1 MAELI
6 TLARPYA
13 KAAFEYA
20 RADKALDAWSS
31 SLAVVASVVQQ
42 AAVEELLSSPTVTSA
57 QKAAT
62 LFEICGEELH
72 EKVKNFVAAMADN
85 KRLLLLKEVQ
95 ELFEDFK
102 SQQEKFAD
110 ITVSTAFELNS
121 EVEKALAEKLS
132 KVLESEVS
140 LSTDIDKSL
149 IGGVVISAGDMVI
162 DGSVRGRLAKLAETI
177 GIN

>member
-42 AAVEELLSSPTVTSA
+42 AAVEELLNSPTITSD
-57 QKAAT
+57 QKAAM
-62 LFEICGEELH
+62 LFDLCSDELN
-72 EKVKNFVAAMADN
+72 EKVKNFVAVMAEN
-85 KRLLLLKEVQ
+85 KRLTLLKEVQ
-95 ELFEDFK
+95 EVFEDLK

-110 ITVSTAFELNS
+110 IKVSAAFDLDDK
-121 EVEKALAEKLS
+121 VQKALAEKLS
-132 KVLESEVS
+132 KTLESEVS

-162 DGSVRGRLAKLAETI
+162 DGSVRGRLAKLSETI

>member
-20 RADKALDAWSS
+20 RVNKTLDVWSS

-42 AAVEELLSSPTVTSA
+42 AAVEELLNSPTVTSE
-57 QKAAT
+57 QKST
-62 LFEICGEELH
+62 MLFDLCGEELN
-72 EKVKNFVAAMADN
+72 EKVKNFVAVMAEN
-85 KRLLLLKEVQ
+85 KRLTLLKEVQ

-110 ITVSTAFELNS
+110 ITVSTAFALDDV
-121 EVEKALAEKLS
+121 VEKALAEKLS

-140 LSTDIDKSL
+140 LSTDIDESL

-162 DGSVRGRLAKLAETI
+162 DGSVRGRLAKLTETI

>member
-20 RADKALDAWSS
+20 RTDKALAVWSS

-42 AAVEELLSSPTVTSA
+42 TEVKALLNSPTIASD
-57 QKAAT
+57 QKAAI
-62 LFEICGEELH
+62 LFDLCGDEINA
-72 EKVKNFVAAMADN
+72 KVKKFVTVMAEN
-85 KRLLLLKEVQ
+85 KRLSLLKEVKDV
-95 ELFEDFK
+95 FENLK

-110 ITVSTAFELNS
+110 IKVSTAFELD
-121 EVEKALAEKLS
+121 EKIKTVLAEKLS
-132 KVLESEVS
+132 KTLESEVS
-140 LSTDIDKSL
+140 LSADIDKSL

-162 DGSVRGRLAKLAETI
+162 DGSVRGRLAKLSEAV

>member
-20 RADKALDAWSS
+20 RADKALDQWSS

-42 AAVEELLSSPTVTSA
+42 PAVEELLDSPTLTSE
-57 QKAAT
+57 QKATA
-62 LFEICGEELH
+62 LFDLCGDELD
-72 EKVKNFVAAMADN
+72 KKAKNFVAVMADN
-85 KRLLLLKEVQ
+85 KRLALLKEVQ
-95 ELFEDFK
+95 QLFEDFK

-110 ITVSTAFELNS
+110 ITVSTAFELDS
-121 EVEKALAEKLS
+121 AVEKALAEKLS
-132 KVLESEVS
+132 KALESEVS

-162 DGSVRGRLAKLAETI
+162 DGSVRGRLTKLAETI

>member
-20 RADKALDAWSS
+20 RANKALDVWSS

-42 AAVEELLSSPTVTSA
+42 PAVEELLDSPTATSE
-57 QKAAT
+57 QKAVT
-62 LFEICGEELH
+62 LFDLCGEELDK
-72 EKVKNFVAAMADN
+72 KVSNFVTVMADN
-85 KRLLLLKEVQ
+85 KRLGLLKEVQ
-95 ELFEDFK
+95 QLFEDFK

-110 ITVSTAFELNS
+110 ITVSTAFELDGA
-121 EVEKALAEKLS
+121 VEKALADKLS
-132 KVLESEVS
+132 KTLESEVS
-140 LSTDIDKSL
+140 LSAVVDKSL
-149 IGGVVISAGDMVI
+149 IGGVVIRAGDTVI

-177 GIN
+177 GA

>member
-20 RADKALDAWSS
+20 RANKALDVWSS

-42 AAVEELLSSPTVTSA
+42 PAVEELLDSPTATSE

-62 LFEICGEELH
+62 LFDLCGEELDK
-72 EKVKNFVAAMADN
+72 KVSNFVTVISDN
-85 KRLLLLKEVQ
+85 KRLGLLKEVQ
-95 ELFEDFK
+95 QLFEDFK

-110 ITVSTAFELNS
+110 ITVSTAFELDS
-121 EVEKALAEKLS
+121 AVEKMLADKLS
-132 KVLESEVS
+132 ETLESEVS
-140 LSTDIDKSL
+140 LSAVVDKSL
-149 IGGVVISAGDMVI
+149 IGGVVIRAGDTVI
-162 DGSVRGRLAKLAETI
+162 DGSVRGRLAKLAEAI
-177 GIN
+177 GA

>member
-20 RADKALDAWSS
+20 RAEKALDVWSS

-42 AAVEELLSSPTVTSA
+42 AAVEELLNSPTVTSV

-62 LFEICGEELH
+62 LVEICGEELN
-72 EKVKNFVAAMADN
+72 EKVKSFVAVMAEN
-85 KRLLLLKEVQ
+85 KRLPLLKEVQ
-95 ELFEDFK
+95 ALFEDLK

-110 ITVSTAFELNS
+110 ITVSTAFAIDS
-121 EVEKALAEKLS
+121 DVEKALSEKLS

-140 LSTDIDKSL
+140 LSTDIDQSL
-149 IGGVVISAGDMVI
+149 IGGVVISAGDLVI

>member
-31 SLAVVASVVQQ
+31 SLAVAASVVQQ
-42 AAVEELLSSPTVTSA
+42 ATVEELLNSPTVTSK

-62 LFEICGEELH
+62 LFDVCGEELD
-72 EKVKNFVAAMADN
+72 EKVKNFIAVMADN
-85 KRLLLLKEVQ
+85 KRLTLLKEVQ
-95 ELFEDFK
+95 EIFDDFK

-110 ITVSTAFELNS
+110 ITVSTAFALDTN
-121 EVEKALAEKLS
+121 VERALAEKLS
-132 KVLESEVS
+132 KVVVREVS

-162 DGSVRGRLAKLAETI
+162 DGSVRGRLAKLSETI

>member
-20 RADKALDAWSS
+20 RADKALDIWSS

-42 AAVEELLSSPTVTSA
+42 AAVEELLNSPTVTSA

-62 LFEICGEELH
+62 LFELCGEELDK
-72 EKVKNFVAAMADN
+72 KVKNFVAVMAEN
-85 KRLLLLKEVQ
+85 KRLTLLKEVQ

-102 SQQEKFAD
+102 SQQEKFSD
-110 ITVSTAFELNS
+110 ITVSTAFALDKK
-121 EVEKALAEKLS
+121 VEKALTEKLG

>member
-20 RADKALDAWSS
+20 RADKALDVWSS
-31 SLAVVASVVQQ
+31 SLAVVANVVQQ
-42 AAVEELLSSPTVTSA
+42 AAVEELLHSPTVTSA
-57 QKAAT
+57 QKAEM
-62 LFEICGEELH
+62 LFKICGEELN
-72 EKVKNFVAAMADN
+72 EKVKNFVSVMAEN
-85 KRLLLLKEVQ
+85 KRLALLKEVQ
-95 ELFEDFK
+95 QLFEDFK
-102 SQQEKFAD
+102 SQQEKFAE
-110 ITVSTAFELNS
+110 ITISTAFALDSN
-121 EVEKALAEKLS
+121 VEKALAKKLS

-140 LSTDIDKSL
+140 LSADIDKSL